1 MLELTQV
8 YFPVQTVHA
17 ELESAKLQVS
27 TLKAELVISHK
38 AADSARAASDSL
50 AQQMRMSADTELL
63 NIVQKVD
70 AAEAEAHRLHCM
82 LASTEAHARSE
93 AAKLQLS
100 LEKSQANV
108 ASAQQDVHRLE
119 QQLAGSQT
127 AAAQQQEE
135 LKKLHQ
141 TELKLQVQAA
151 CISLLLPTAYSPS
164 APASAS
170 PLPTCHP
177 PPPPQLPPHPPKAP
191 PPLRSNIPPP
201 PMQTP
206 TC

>member
-17 ELESAKLQVS
+17 ELEAAKLQVS
-27 TLKAELVISHK
+27 TIKAELVISHK

-50 AQQMRMSADTELL
+50 AQRMRMSADTQLL

-82 LASTEAHARSE
+82 LANTEAHARSE

-127 AAAQQQEE
+127 AAEQQQEA

-141 TELKLQVQAA
+141 TELKSQVQAA
-151 CISLLLPTAYSPS
+151 CINLPT
-164 APASAS
+164 
-170 PLPTCHP
+170 LLVRLP
-177 PPPPQLPPHPPKAP
+177 PPPPSQPANPPPKPPPHPPKAP
-191 PPLRSNIPPP
+191 PPLPLSLAIEPIVWIRPI
-201 PMQTP
+201 
-206 TC
+206 